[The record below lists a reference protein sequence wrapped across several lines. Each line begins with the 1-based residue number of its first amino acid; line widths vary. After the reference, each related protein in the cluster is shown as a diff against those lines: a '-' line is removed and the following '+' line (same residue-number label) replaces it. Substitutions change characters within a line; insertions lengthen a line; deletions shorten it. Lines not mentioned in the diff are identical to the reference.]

1 MSGPLTSIAITQCLR
16 GLPPGAAG
24 DAAYR
29 LFCTPVLSERRD
41 PKYRMLSASARF
53 HLRTAIWRRLPTFC
67 GDLQTYSF
75 EPDAATVKGTVLL
88 VHGWT
93 SEAAFMTAL
102 AEPIRRAGFRVV
114 MFDFP
119 AHGLSPGRRTNLM
132 ECAQATL
139 VVAEAMGPVDAIVA
153 HSFGGLC
160 ALLAI
165 EGVPPMPKSL
175 AVGQLVL
182 IACPNR
188 LSDVTREFAELR
200 QMTDAGRKAFERR
213 LERVGWRSLD
223 RFSTASLLR
232 TVGCR
237 ALVVHAH
244 DDAEVP
250 FSCAL
255 EIVAAHGTAKLAAFD
270 GLGHRKILFASPAVR
285 AVVRYL
291 TGGG

>member
-1 MSGPLTSIAITQCLR
+1 L
-16 GLPPGAAG
+16 
-24 DAAYR
+24 
-29 LFCTPVLSERRD
+29 
-41 PKYRMLSASARF
+41 
-53 HLRTAIWRRLPTFC
+53 
-67 GDLQTYSF
+67 
-75 EPDAATVKGTVLL
+75 KGTVLL

-188 LSDVTREFAELR
+188 LSDVTQEFAELR

-223 RFSTASLLR
+223 RFSTANLLR
-232 TVGCR
+232 ATGCGHCI
-237 ALVVHAH
+237 HAR

-250 FSCAL
+250 FSRAL
-255 EIVAAHGTAKLAAFD
+255 EIVAAHGRKLAAST
-270 GLGHRKILFASPAVR
+270 GSATARSCSPAGA

-291 TGGG
+291 TDGG